1 MPVILRAKLLR
12 LLRPDRPA
20 EPGKGMSRMSRL
32 VDIQF
37 PMTGAGDGMP
47 GRTLV
52 TIITTTITTHERG
65 ASG

>member
-1 MPVILRAKLLR
+1 MF
-12 LLRPDRPA
+12 
-20 EPGKGMSRMSRL
+20 RMSRL

-47 GRTLV
+47 GHTLV
-52 TIITTTITTHERG
+52 TIIMTTITTHERG